1 MRKSAIGILLLMCS
15 CTTTLP
21 LDIGQGERVLML
33 NAQWDSADQEHL
45 AYAGL
50 SAQAALKPLD
60 EACVRCFV
68 DGSPV
73 ALADHSIR
81 NVSNQACFSLQ
92 ADLPPGSRLRLELEQ
107 GSERAGSEIVV
118 PVKAGEILGVDMQR
132 SGDRAVFKIDIRDL
146 SPDRNYF
153 RLRIIHKYDYSLY
166 RRNPEGEMVLV
177 AEEKG
182 SVDLPLSH
190 DSDPV
195 LHDGKMG
202 GSLDERFFDDAFS
215 NRYSIFSDRLFP
227 GGTCTLT
234 ASLDANRLYSF
245 HVGEVYDRIRVSHQA
260 EIRLETIPLATFD
273 YLVALD
279 RLESGRA
286 PNASLVEPAVLPSN
300 VTGGTGFVSVST
312 SDTVTLDL
320 GGLAY

>member
-73 ALADHSIR
+73 ALADHSIG

-118 PVKAGEILGVDMQR
+118 PVKAGEMQR
-132 SGDRAVFKIDIRDL
+132 RVYL
-146 SPDRNYF
+146 P
-153 RLRIIHKYDYSLY
+153 
-166 RRNPEGEMVLV
+166 
-177 AEEKG
+177 KG
-182 SVDLPLSH
+182 QW
-190 DSDPV
+190 
-195 LHDGKMG
+195 
-202 GSLDERFFDDAFS
+202 E
-215 NRYSIFSDRLFP
+215 
-227 GGTCTLT
+227 
-234 ASLDANRLYSF
+234 
-245 HVGEVYDRIRVSHQA
+245 
-260 EIRLETIPLATFD
+260 
-273 YLVALD
+273 
-279 RLESGRA
+279 
-286 PNASLVEPAVLPSN
+286 
-300 VTGGTGFVSVST
+300 
-312 SDTVTLDL
+312 TLD
-320 GGLAY
+320 GRFVDRCGWIDYVCRDIEDYPVFRRIEE